1 MEIGLRSGEI
11 ASSRYSTTNLADKV
25 DLEHLSMTT
34 MKIMSNNNSENNV
47 TVSRSDKDQ
56 EQLTLLIIKSSG
68 EVVSLKRC
76 TSAAI

>member
-47 TVSRSDKDQ
+47 TVSQSDKDQ
-56 EQLTLLIIKSSG
+56 EQLTLLIIKSG

-76 TSAAI
+76 TSAVL